1 MRKGLFLRLA
11 LTNIKK
17 NRGTFVPYIL
27 SSMGCIAVLYIMLF
41 IVQSP
46 DMRNIRGGSDVAM
59 IVSMGV
65 FVLAVFSVT
74 FSSFLQQFSDEAQTE
89 GNRPL

>member
-41 IVQSP
+41 IVHSP
-46 DMRNIRGGSDVAM
+46 DMRNIRGGRDVAM

-65 FVLAVFSVT
+65 FVLAVLWAALERGFLEASWRFS
-74 FSSFLQQFSDEAQTE
+74 FF
-89 GNRPL
+89 